1 MFFILKQKIMK
12 TLLGI
17 LFVIVTSTAFA
28 QFPPP
33 TNFQFGYEY
42 IMIDESGECAG
53 QWLYGPTYCSHFAW
67 DAPNAN
73 LNTATLENYKLY
85 YFDFYTRD
93 TIVLATP
100 VETFFDM
107 EIGIIGEMWVTAVY
121 ANPDGESAP
130 SEILVNHD
138 LPISI
143 DENPAAEN
151 LVVYYDNSLQKIRIE
166 NVEAVSE
173 INIYDVKG
181 QLVQSQQSAKSSVNF
196 AHQPRGLYVIQI
208 TFGNREVVRRKIIK

>member
-1 MFFILKQKIMK
+1 MK

-17 LFVIVTSTAFA
+17 LFVIIASTAFA

-33 TNFQFGYEY
+33 TNFQFSYEY

-67 DAPNAN
+67 DVPNAS
-73 LNTATLENYKLY
+73 LTTATLENYKLY

-100 VETFFDM
+100 VEPFFDM

-121 ANPDGESAP
+121 SNPDGESAP
-130 SEILVNHD
+130 SEILVNYD

-143 DENPAAEN
+143 DESPSAEKR
-151 LVVYYDNSLQKIRIE
+151 VVYYNQNLQAVIIE
-166 NVEAVSE
+166 DADGVSE
-173 INIYDVKG
+173 INIYSVQG
-181 QLVQSQQSAKSSVNF
+181 QLVQSQKSAGSSISVE
-196 AHQPRGLYVIQI
+196 HLPGGSYVVEI
-208 TFGNREVVRRKIIK
+208 TFDNQQVVRQKIIK

>member
-1 MFFILKQKIMK
+1 MK

-17 LFVIVTSTAFA
+17 LFVMLASTAFA

-33 TNFQFGYEY
+33 TNFQFSYEY
-42 IMIDESGECAG
+42 IMINESGECAG
-53 QWLYGPTYCSHFAW
+53 QWLYGPTYCSHWAW
-67 DAPNAN
+67 DEPDTNSTNA
-73 LNTATLENYKLY
+73 ALENYKLY

-100 VETFFDM
+100 VETYFDM

-121 ANPDGESAP
+121 SNPEGESEP
-130 SEILVNHD
+130 SEILVNYD

-143 DENPAAEN
+143 DENPGMEKI
-151 LVVYYDNSLQKIRIE
+151 VVYYDNSFQEIRIE

-173 INIYDVKG
+173 INIYNVQG
-181 QLVQSQQSAKSSVNF
+181 QLVQSHQSTKSSVNVELL
-196 AHQPRGLYVIQI
+196 AKGLYVIEVL
-208 TFGNREVVRRKIIK
+208 FGNQEVVRRKVIK

>member
-1 MFFILKQKIMK
+1 MK
-12 TLLGI
+12 TLFGI
-17 LFVIVTSTAFA
+17 LFVIVASTAFA

-33 TNFQFGYEY
+33 TNFQFSYEY
-42 IMIDESGECAG
+42 IMINQSGECAG

-73 LNTATLENYKLY
+73 LTTATLENYKLY
-85 YFDFYTRD
+85 YFDFFTQD
-93 TIVLATP
+93 TILLASP

-107 EIGIIGEMWVTAVY
+107 EIGIIGEIWVTAVY
-121 ANPDGESAP
+121 GNPDGESAP

-143 DENPAAEN
+143 DENPESKN
-151 LVVYYDNSLQKIRIE
+151 MVVYYDNGSQVVNIE
-166 NVEAVSE
+166 SGETISE
-173 INIYDVKG
+173 INIYDVQG

-196 AHQPRGLYVIQI
+196 AHQPRGLYVIEI